1 MAREAVELREIALS
15 HMEAD
20 KTVNFLSTEEVELSN
35 TFLRDGH
42 VVREAESE
50 SILESVRQD
59 VIQIATNWLKQN
71 GLESASFDL
80 ANSHKF
86 VPNDRLN
93 DLRLTIFAEINKLS
107 DIRQRYFS
115 LARQTISTLVG
126 NELAMQNK
134 VNMSVQQPHDE
145 SSVLPMHSDIWT
157 GDSPFQ
163 VVLWVPLTDASET
176 NSMFFLPPLASR
188 EARNRVA
195 AGEFKSMDQIENAYR
210 SQLITMVVP
219 HGKVLVFDSSCLHG
233 NVLNETKTSRWSI
246 NCRFTG
252 LLTPFT
258 NPERRLGTYYLPITT
273 RAATKM
279 GLEIMNTDKA

>member
-1 MAREAVELREIALS
+1 
-15 HMEAD
+15 MEVD
-20 KTVNFLSTEEVELSN
+20 KTVSFFSSEEIELSN
-35 TFLRDGH
+35 SFLRDGY
-42 VVREAESE
+42 VVCGAESE
-50 SILESVRQD
+50 TNLKSIRQN

-71 GLESASFDL
+71 GIESATFDL

-93 DLRLTIFAEINKLS
+93 DLRLTIFAEINKLP

-115 LARQTISTLVG
+115 LARQTLATLVG

-134 VNMSVQQPHDE
+134 VNMSVQQPNDE
-145 SSVLPMHSDIWT
+145 ISVLPMHSDIWT

-176 NSMFFLPPLASR
+176 NSMFFLPPTESR
-188 EARNRVA
+188 DARRRVA

-210 SQLITMVVP
+210 SQLITMAVP
-219 HGKVLVFDSSCLHG
+219 HGKVLIFDSSCLHG

>member
-1 MAREAVELREIALS
+1 METDKSISFFSPEEVALS
-15 HMEAD
+15 H
-20 KTVNFLSTEEVELSN
+20 N
-35 TFLRDGH
+35 FLRDGY

-50 SILESVRQD
+50 SNLKGIRQD
-59 VIQIATNWLKQN
+59 VVQIATNWLKQN
-71 GLESASFDL
+71 GLKSESFDL
-80 ANSHKF
+80 ATSHEF

-93 DLRLTIFAEINKLS
+93 DLRLTIFAEINKQP
-107 DIRQRYFS
+107 DIRQRYFL
-115 LARQTISTLVG
+115 LARQTLATLVG

-134 VNMSVQQPHDE
+134 VNMSVQQPNDE

-163 VVLWVPLTDASET
+163 VVLWVPLTDASDT
-176 NSMFFLPPLASR
+176 NSMFFLPPKESR
-188 EARNRVA
+188 EARQRAA
-195 AGEFKSMDQIENAYR
+195 AGEFKSMDQIEDTYH
-210 SQLITMVVP
+210 SQMITMVVP
-219 HGKVLVFDSSCLHG
+219 HGKVLVFDSNCLHG
-233 NVLNETKTSRWSI
+233 NVLNETKTARWSI

-279 GLEIMNTDKA
+279 GLSILNADKA

>member
-1 MAREAVELREIALS
+1 VQKATTLCEIALS
-15 HMEAD
+15 YMEAD
-20 KTVNFLSTEEVELSN
+20 KTVSFFSSEEIELSN
-35 TFLRDGH
+35 QFLHDGY
-42 VVREAESE
+42 VVCEAESE
-50 SILESVRQD
+50 ANLKSIRQN
-59 VIQIATNWLKQN
+59 VMQIATYWLKQN
-71 GLESASFDL
+71 DLDSASFDL

-93 DLRLTIFAEINKLS
+93 DLRLTIFAEINKLT

-115 LARQTISTLVG
+115 LARQTLATLVG

-134 VNMSVQQPHDE
+134 VNMSVQQPNDE

-176 NSMFFLPPLASR
+176 NSMFFLPPTESR
-188 EARNRVA
+188 EARKRVA

-219 HGKVLVFDSSCLHG
+219 YGKVLIFDSSCLHG

-279 GLEIMNTDKA
+279 GLEIINTDKA